1 MYVPYALDTRYVME
15 ANSLIAATITK
26 VVAGFAK
33 NLSGMFRT
41 MFVKAGFSKLSL
53 NS

>member
-1 MYVPYALDTRYVME
+1 MYVPYALDTRYVMA

-33 NLSGMFRT
+33 NLLGMLRA